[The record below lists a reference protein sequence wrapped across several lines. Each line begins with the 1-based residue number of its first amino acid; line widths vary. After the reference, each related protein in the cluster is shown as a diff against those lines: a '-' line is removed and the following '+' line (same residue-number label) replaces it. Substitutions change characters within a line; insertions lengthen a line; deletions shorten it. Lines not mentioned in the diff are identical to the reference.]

1 MTNITS
7 FTFHVTQ
14 IQIYKR
20 GKLLKSQNT
29 DFKIHSLQN
38 TQYNQIQLLGY
49 YDINITQNFKLP
61 ISNDPF
67 DPDEIEDRFVYG
79 RLTSFHLASPIT
91 NTNEYLN
98 PIVMEKFKTKSM
110 IRFCLPTLEQIECYG
125 FYE

>member
-1 MTNITS
+1 MTNIAS

-14 IQIYKR
+14 IQSYKR

-38 TQYNQIQLLGY
+38 AQYNQIQLLGY

-79 RLTSFHLASPIT
+79 RLTPFHLASPIT
-91 NTNEYLN
+91 NTNEYLI